1 MTEGDGAM
9 ALPGRRQDLRWT
21 SSGVGLH
28 HCLGRD
34 FPPSDLRSFLKEPLP
49 LKLKELDTNHSCD
62 EVFNYY
68 ETTTGLTHNLKT
80 IDGILGHPRHVKVP
94 SHWNVH
100 YMKDLTEK
108 LSRRDWRSP
117 LSMANQ
123 TSEMKDKHTGRLPLS
138 MDTAF
143 RAGPQPFSLENHL
156 SNGPSK
162 SIVASTEN
170 PALAGKQYY
179 VRDKDVLRL
188 TDIYLSTTNKDFRAF
203 KKEELEGYPQKD
215 VATLWQTED
224 YPKAWGHGLKENPL
238 PKEAQHIIR
247 DPGPM
252 IDPAVFTSQTRIP
265 RQPKRLPPVPNRGF
279 KTLSQESYQ
288 PPNDVKRTQDVSCPL
303 RAPWVVTQEASAPEI
318 LSVPRMYKT
327 ENMAYGT
334 RHPVVI

>member
-162 SIVASTEN
+162 GGAGGISTEGRCH
-170 PALAGKQYY
+170 PLAD
-179 VRDKDVLRL
+179 R
-188 TDIYLSTTNKDFRAF
+188 
-203 KKEELEGYPQKD
+203 
-215 VATLWQTED
+215 
-224 YPKAWGHGLKENPL
+224 
-238 PKEAQHIIR
+238 
-247 DPGPM
+247 
-252 IDPAVFTSQTRIP
+252 
-265 RQPKRLPPVPNRGF
+265 RLPEGLGSWAEGESPAQGSPAHHPRPRADDRPSRVHLPDQDPSPAQASAACPEPGLQDPVPRVLPAPQRREADTGCLLPPAGTMGGDSGGVRPRDLVRSPDVQDGEYGVRNQAPCSHLTRPKGIQIF
-279 KTLSQESYQ
+279 SFTL
-288 PPNDVKRTQDVSCPL
+288 DM
-303 RAPWVVTQEASAPEI
+303 I
-318 LSVPRMYKT
+318 LEFCISP
-327 ENMAYGT
+327 
-334 RHPVVI
+334 